1 MKRVLAFF
9 VRYPLW
15 ANVLMISIIGFG
27 MVSQRQLKS
36 SFFPEIPPDK
46 ISIEVEYVGGSPA
59 EVEEGVVLKIEE
71 NLEGIEGIERVTSIS
86 RENFAAVQAEVVRG
100 EDTAK
105 VLQDIKNAVD
115 KIGSFPAN
123 SERPVIYEWKYRS
136 TVLSLLL
143 YGEPDLFNLRHMAE
157 VLRDQLLD
165 IEGISQ
171 VKLRGVPD
179 IEFSVEVNEEILR
192 RYGMTF
198 QEVAA
203 AVSAAN
209 INISGGTLE
218 TASEEIL
225 IRSWGRRYRAHELND
240 LPVRGNSD
248 GTVIRLGDIATLK
261 ERWQDSP
268 DRIYYNGRN
277 AVMLLIDKT
286 RQEDILAIARHAKS
300 VIAEF
305 NTTHNGVTALA
316 LDDRTVPLQQRLDL
330 LMKNGLMGLAMVL
343 LLLSFFLNMRMAF
356 WVSIGI
362 PFSFM
367 GMFIVVYFAGITINV
382 ISLFGMIIVVGILV
396 DDAIVVGEN
405 IYAHFERGKPPLQAA
420 VDGAFEM
427 LAPVCTSVFTTIIVF
442 LPFFFLDGVLGKF
455 IWQLALVVIASL
467 VFSLV
472 EAFLI
477 LPAHLAHSKGLHS
490 NQQEHSLRRR
500 IERAIDFFT
509 NRVYGPLLRLAMDYK
524 WLTVITPAALV
535 MITIGLLRGGVIQA
549 TFFADFDGD
558 SLPINLSLTAG
569 VHEHETN
576 RHLERIEAV
585 CRQVN
590 EEMARERSDG
600 KDVIL
605 GIKREI
611 GSNDFNDKG
620 SHAGRIK
627 LLLLD
632 GETRNMDTS
641 EIVPLLRD
649 AVGPVPEAQKI
660 SFGRVNMFGKPV
672 SVSLLGNNL
681 ADLKRARDLLIAEL
695 KKFSSLKD
703 VVDSEQEGRREI
715 DITLKPRAH
724 ALGLTVRDIVGQV
737 RQGFFGS
744 EAQRIQ
750 RGRDEI
756 RVWVRYSDQDR
767 ASLGLLDQMRIRT
780 PQGEYPFSEL
790 ATYKI
795 KRGISQINH
804 LNRRREIT
812 VDAALAMEKYDLPP
826 ILAEIR
832 EEVVPRVL
840 SQVHGVH
847 VSYEGQAR
855 EQKKATLSIQ
865 RAFPLALV
873 GMFIMIVLVF
883 RSVMQAALVFSLIPL
898 GLVGAVWGHGIQGIQ
913 LNMLSLYGVI
923 ALTGIIVNDS
933 IVFIDRINSNLRS
946 GMSLYEAV
954 FQGGLSRLRPILL
967 TTFTTACGL
976 APIML
981 EGSRQA
987 QFLIPMAA
995 SVAYGLLFA
1004 TFIMLI
1010 VLPAGFMVLNSLR
1023 YRVAK
1028 LRGLRELTPES
1039 VEPAVKELDAARE
1052 FVEQTS

>member
-15 ANVLMISIIGFG
+15 ANVLMVSIIGLG
-27 MVSQRQLKS
+27 MVSQSQLKS
-36 SFFPEIPPDK
+36 SFFPEIPPDL
-46 ISIEVEYVGGSPA
+46 IVVQVEYIGGSPE

-71 NLEGIEGIERVTSIS
+71 NLEGIEGIERVTSVS
-86 RENFAAVQAEVVRG
+86 RENFAMVTVEVVKG
-100 EDTAK
+100 EDTDT
-105 VLQDIKNAVD
+105 VLQDVKNAVD

-123 SERPVIYEWKYRS
+123 SERPVIYKKKYRS
-136 TVLSLLL
+136 SVLTILLH
-143 YGEPDLFNLRHMAE
+143 GEPDLFNLRYMAE
-157 VLRDQLLD
+157 ALRDQLLD
-165 IEGISQ
+165 TEGISQ
-171 VKLRGVPD
+171 VTLAGVPD

-203 AVSAAN
+203 AISAAN
-209 INISGGTLE
+209 VNISGGKLE

-225 IRSWGRRYRAHELND
+225 IRSWGRRYYAHELHD
-240 LPVRGNSD
+240 LPVRGNPD
-248 GTVIRLGDIATLK
+248 GTVIRLGDIAVLK
-261 ERWQDSP
+261 ERWQDIP
-268 DRIYYNGRN
+268 DRIYYNGSN
-277 AVMLLIDKT
+277 TVILAIEKT
-286 RQEDILAIARHAKS
+286 GQEDILEISRSAKLL
-300 VIAEF
+300 IKKF
-305 NTTHNGVTALA
+305 NDTHEGVEAQVM
-316 LDDRTVPLQQRLDL
+316 DDRTVPLQQRLDL

-367 GMFIVVYFAGITINV
+367 GMFIVIHLVGITINV

-405 IYAHFERGKPPLQAA
+405 IFAHFERGKPPLQAA

-427 LAPVCTSVFTTIIVF
+427 LAPVCASVATTIIVF

-455 IWQLALVVIASL
+455 IWSLALVVIASL
-467 VFSLV
+467 AFSLV
-472 EAFLI
+472 EAFFV
-477 LPAHLAHSKGLHS
+477 LPAHLAHSKGLQPHKKD
-490 NQQEHSLRRR
+490 NFARKW
-500 IERAIDFFT
+500 IERRIDFFT
-509 NRVYGPLLRLAMDYK
+509 NRMYGPLLRMVMDYK
-524 WLTVITPAALV
+524 WLVVIIPAALV
-535 MITIGLLRGGVIQA
+535 MITVGLLRGGVIQS
-549 TFFADFDGD
+549 TFFPEIDGD
-558 SLPINLSLTAG
+558 TVPINLSLVSGAQ
-569 VHEHETN
+569 EYETN

-585 CRQVN
+585 CWQVN

-600 KDVIL
+600 LDVIV
-605 GIKREI
+605 GIRREI
-611 GSNDFNDKG
+611 GSNDFNDTG

-627 LLLLD
+627 LQLLD
-632 GETRNMDTS
+632 GETRDMFTS
-641 EIVPLLRD
+641 EIAARLRD

-660 SFGRVNMFGKPV
+660 SFGRVSMFGKPV

-681 ADLKRARDLLIAEL
+681 ADLKRARDLLIEEL

-703 VVDSEQEGRREI
+703 VVDSEQEGRREL

-724 ALGLTVRDIVGQV
+724 ALGLTTRDIVGQV
-737 RQGFFGS
+737 RQGFFGY
-744 EAQRIQ
+744 EAQRLQ

-756 RVWVRYSDQDR
+756 RVWVRYSEKDR

-812 VDAALAMEKYDLPP
+812 VDASLAQEKYDLPP
-826 ILAEIR
+826 LLAEIR
-832 EEVVPRVL
+832 EEVIPRVL

-847 VSYEGQAR
+847 VSFEGQAR
-855 EQKKATLSIQ
+855 EQKKVMSSI
-865 RAFPLALV
+865 RSAFPLAFV
-873 GMFIMIVLVF
+873 GMFIMVVLVF
-883 RSVMQAALVFSLIPL
+883 RSVLQAALVFALIPL
-898 GLVGAVWGHGIQGIQ
+898 GLVGAIWGHGIQGIQ
-913 LNMLSLYGVI
+913 LNMLSIYGII

-933 IVFIDRINSNLRS
+933 IVFIDRINSNLRT
-946 GMSLYEAV
+946 GLSLDESVYQAGV
-954 FQGGLSRLRPILL
+954 SRLRPILL
-967 TTFTTACGL
+967 TTFTTAMGL

-987 QFLIPMAA
+987 QFLIPMAV
-995 SVAYGLLFA
+995 SVAYGLLFG

-1010 VLPAGFMVLNSLR
+1010 VLPAGFLVLNSLR

-1028 LRGLRELTPES
+1028 LRGVRELTPES
-1039 VEPAVKELDAARE
+1039 VEPAVKELEAARE
-1052 FVEQTS
+1052 FIEQTS